1 MTIHDIADKYA
12 KVYTES
18 FARCG
23 GTLETTPFARLLR
36 AKGRKRWLY
45 FVLKK
50 YWHICKN
57 KDEPSHF
64 KTTYFG
70 VRGRFEHSM

>member
-1 MTIHDIADKYA
+1 MPCLKVAVEEMTIHDIADKYA

-36 AKGRKRWLY
+36 AKGRKKVV
-45 FVLKK
+45 VLCFKK
-50 YWHICKN
+50 ILAHL
-57 KDEPSHF
+57 
-64 KTTYFG
+64 
-70 VRGRFEHSM
+70 

>member
-36 AKGRKRWLY
+36 AKGRKKVV
-45 FVLKK
+45 VLRFKK
-50 YWHICKN
+50 ILAHL
-57 KDEPSHF
+57 
-64 KTTYFG
+64 
-70 VRGRFEHSM
+70 